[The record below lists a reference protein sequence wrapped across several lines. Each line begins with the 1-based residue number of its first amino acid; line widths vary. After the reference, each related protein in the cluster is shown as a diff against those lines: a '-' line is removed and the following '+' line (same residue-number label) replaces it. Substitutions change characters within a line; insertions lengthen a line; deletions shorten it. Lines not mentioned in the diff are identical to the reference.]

1 MCRPLHDNF
10 IATIAI
16 HGLKYVLQ
24 NMLDSEIQKYQAV
37 AEIAA
42 EFAQIGRKDERIKNP
57 PVGGAAT
64 HRGRTT

>member
-1 MCRPLHDNF
+1 MLP
-10 IATIAI
+10 IARQFSTRALRYRFQWDRKNMQGTAI
-16 HGLKYVLQ
+16 
-24 NMLDSEIQKYQAV
+24 EKYQAV

-42 EFAQIGRKDERIKNP
+42 KFAQIGRKDKRIKNP